1 MEKLEAP
8 EYAMVAFLPENF
20 LHKSVNEPFIQEIMS
35 HGDDIE
41 VLTPIWLRNL
51 LKEKSDSLAALYK

>member
-1 MEKLEAP
+1 
-8 EYAMVAFLPENF
+8 
-20 LHKSVNEPFIQEIMS
+20 MS

-51 LKEKSDSLAALYK
+51 IKEKSDSLAALYK